1 MDKHTAYNVLQSIH
15 SRLVIALTWTNI
27 KEQTG
32 AEALKSAMLDLN
44 RFIETEFKE
53 ESEARKDFMK

>member
-15 SRLVIALTWTNI
+15 SRLITALTWADI
-27 KEQTG
+27 KGQVG

-53 ESEARKDFMK
+53 ESEARKDFMV

>member
-1 MDKHTAYNVLQSIH
+1 MNKHTAYNVLNSIH
-15 SRLVIALTWTNI
+15 SRLVIAMTFTNL
-27 KEQTG
+27 KEQAGT
-32 AEALKSAMLDLN
+32 EALKSAMLDLN

>member
-1 MDKHTAYNVLQSIH
+1 MTF
-15 SRLVIALTWTNI
+15 TNL
-27 KEQTG
+27 KEQAGT
-32 AEALKSAMLDLN
+32 EALKSAMLDLN